1 LEEFSRPRTFAEQ
14 GIGFKRF
21 RVPGSSFPIGHFGF
35 TGTGFAID
43 IERKTGLVYLGN
55 RLHTKSEY
63 RPMTEIWS
71 EEFKE
76 FSSRG

>member
-1 LEEFSRPRTFAEQ
+1 MEQ